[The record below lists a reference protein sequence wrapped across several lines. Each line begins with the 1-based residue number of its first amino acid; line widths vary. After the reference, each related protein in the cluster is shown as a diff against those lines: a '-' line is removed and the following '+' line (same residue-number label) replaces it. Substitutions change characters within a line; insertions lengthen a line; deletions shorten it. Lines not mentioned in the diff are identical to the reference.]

1 MTNHLKKFMDSI
13 TNENFTMDYLQ
24 LVYVKDNEEVFRLN
38 DNLWIHATSQ
48 PTVFVND
55 KNIYF
60 NLDVLQTPTY
70 LKEIYLEKI
79 KEFEQTFNKYLTLYN
94 QFQDENVDL
103 SMYLKIC
110 YNIESEIYTFSLN
123 YSKYLFYTL
132 KNKKDPSYL
141 FYQVIRNAMRTDPE
155 SIMVGEMKL
164 SAPMILHENNN
175 MYSNVKIIP
184 NNENI
189 IYSSNN
195 EPFNNMFTTINGLYT
210 ENEMFTAIQSYLD
223 LTENDDCN
231 ILDPAF
237 IENKEHL
244 KNLLNICKMREI

>member
-1 MTNHLKKFMDSI
+1 MDSI
-13 TNENFTMDYLQ
+13 TNENFTMDHLH

-48 PTVFVND
+48 PTIFVSD
-55 KNIYF
+55 KTIYF
-60 NLDVLQTPTY
+60 NLDVLQTSTY
-70 LKEIYLEKI
+70 LKENYLEKI
-79 KEFEQTFNKYLTLYN
+79 KEFEQRFNKYLTLYN
-94 QFQDENVDL
+94 QLQNENVDL

-110 YNIESEIYTFSLN
+110 YNIESENYTFSLN
-123 YSKYLFYTL
+123 YSKYLFHTL
-132 KNKKDPSYL
+132 KNKRDPSYL
-141 FYQVIRNAMRTDPE
+141 FHQVIRNVMRSDPE
-155 SIMVGEMKL
+155 SSMVGEMKL

-189 IYSSNN
+189 IYSTNN
-195 EPFNNMFTTINGLYT
+195 EPFNNIFTTVNGLYN

-237 IENKEHL
+237 IDNKEHL